1 MQSFTPLQAHPLFSR
16 RKLNYLP
23 AFSYLLWTTSPSQLQ
38 MFRLTRLWWS
48 LWTNWTRTRCWILP
62 SLQRAS
68 PCSFRFMKNLRPRW
82 LMVTAPSNFSAG
94 TVDRPIP
101 IGALVRFPSM
111 SHYLVAQLRI
121 VQALRASLEPTRG
134 GAVGAKSAKR
144 CESDSGVKLATCW
157 LRKRKGKTGW
167 WKWSRKTCLLTTI
180 K

>member
-1 MQSFTPLQAHPLFSR
+1 
-16 RKLNYLP
+16 
-23 AFSYLLWTTSPSQLQ
+23 
-38 MFRLTRLWWS
+38 
-48 LWTNWTRTRCWILP
+48 
-62 SLQRAS
+62 
-68 PCSFRFMKNLRPRW
+68 
-82 LMVTAPSNFSAG
+82 MVTAPSNFSAG

-157 LRKRKGKTGW
+157 LRKRKGKTG
-167 WKWSRKTCLLTTI
+167 
-180 K
+180 